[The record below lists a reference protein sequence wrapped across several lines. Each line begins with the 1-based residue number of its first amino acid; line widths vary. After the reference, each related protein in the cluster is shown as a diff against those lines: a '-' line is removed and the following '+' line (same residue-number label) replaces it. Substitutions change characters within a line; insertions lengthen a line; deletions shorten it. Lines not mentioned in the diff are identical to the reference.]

1 LRKLKEKIIEIA
13 IKISGV
19 ASIFIVAMIFLF
31 LLKEGGAL
39 FKSVGLGNFLLGKNW
54 YPISE
59 PGVFGI
65 LPLIAGTV
73 LVTFGAA
80 LISMADALALPFG
93 IEISIDKGIP
103 LGSGLGGSAASAV
116 AAVVAEYG
124 EQRKLAIEARDHL
137 TAAFEALWSEME
149 EEYLSEK

>member
-1 LRKLKEKIIEIA
+1 MTTAVDILVERLAGRTPK
-13 IKISGV
+13 V
-19 ASIFIVAMIFLF
+19 A
-31 LLKEGGAL
+31 
-39 FKSVGLGNFLLGKNW
+39 
-54 YPISE
+54 
-59 PGVFGI
+59 
-65 LPLIAGTV
+65 
-73 LVTFGAA
+73 LV
-80 LISMADALALPFG
+80 
-93 IEISIDKGIP
+93 